1 MRDNSGSRSDLGL
14 TLSSATFW
22 LSDSNWLPFSD
33 FLPLICKM
41 GITAIVDI
49 VA

>member
-33 FLPLICKM
+33 FLHFQ
-41 GITAIVDI
+41 TAPFMKFVTENSF
-49 VA
+49 